1 MKLLD
6 IGLAHVKCT
15 RFLTVPHARLERHGI
30 QGDRQFILLDRH
42 GAPMASH
49 HHKFFTPLTFLFD
62 SASDELS
69 LTYPDGR
76 TIRGNGAGRGPVF
89 SLDYMGM
96 RNVDVRDVDGQ
107 WNGLLSDFS
116 GMTVRMVRPVS
127 PGGGI
132 DVLPITFF
140 TTGSLAMLSERIGQH
155 VDPRRFRANLVI
167 ECAEPFVED
176 LWEQCQ
182 LQVGEV
188 ILRVRSK
195 VPRCVVTQS
204 HPDTGDNDL
213 SLVPALAKF
222 REKVQLPDGLMP
234 SYATPPFASYA
245 EVVREGVL
253 QQGDEVR
260 LI

>member
-6 IGLAHVKCT
+6 IGLAYVKCT
-15 RFLTVPHARLERHGI
+15 RFLTVPHARLEHYGI
-30 QGDRQFILLDRH
+30 LGDRQFILLDRH
-42 GAPMASH
+42 GAPLAPH

-62 SASDELS
+62 VASEELS

-76 TIRGNGAGRGPVF
+76 TIRGDGAGRGPAF

-96 RNVDVRDVDGQ
+96 RNVDVCDVDDR
-107 WNGLLSDFS
+107 WNRLLSDFS
-116 GMTVRMVRPVS
+116 AMPVRMVRPVS

-140 TTGSLAMLSERIGQH
+140 TSGSLAMLSERIGQQ

-176 LWEQCQ
+176 QWEQRH
-182 LQVGEV
+182 LQVGEA

-213 SLVPALAKF
+213 SIVPTLGKF
-222 REKVQLPDGLMP
+222 RDKVRLPDGLMP

-245 EVVREGVL
+245 EVVRAGVL
-253 QQGDEVR
+253 RQGDEVR